1 MGKKI
6 LAILLCIVL
15 TGCTKSSQA
24 MQERLDQEIA
34 TVSAL
39 PIPSA
44 SIENHSI
51 LIIQSR
57 RLDII
62 VQLDVK

>member
-34 TVSAL
+34 TVSAIDWTL
-39 PIPSA
+39 PFNRN
-44 SIENHSI
+44 IE
-51 LIIQSR
+51 
-57 RLDII
+57 
-62 VQLDVK
+62 